1 MPTATAKK
9 TAAPAKR
16 NTTAPAPG
24 LTPNPTNEATLLLR
38 LFEPK
43 REKREYLLDENVLA
57 SLATYEA
64 YLFSLYKQKPA
75 TNKVVELLIEE
86 ALGREANFQA
96 WRSQQTRQKESITPQ
111 MGASRPVL
119 EELED
124 LPK

>member
-16 NTTAPAPG
+16 NTTAPG

-57 SLATYEA
+57 LLAAYEA
-64 YLFSLYKQKPA
+64 YLFSRYKQKPA

-86 ALGREANFQA
+86 ALGREANFQT
-96 WRSQQTRQKESITPQ
+96 WRTQPGRHNESITPQ
-111 MGASRPVL
+111 MGARRPVL

-124 LPK
+124 LK